1 MGVEV
6 KEGFSPMRIGLM
18 ADSHGS
24 VQALY
29 QGIRTLK
36 SLGVDQLFHLG
47 DFCDSVYRN
56 HLPEIFSILVSEGIL
71 TVMGNN
77 DYQIQTMLNN
87 GYSPGNGIDTRRFRH
102 FLEQTPIIRRIQHIC
117 LAHSLPY
124 NALRSIYDPIDDGTT
139 DRALSIF
146 SSTDYSA
153 VFCGHSHVPI
163 LFRYRD
169 GQVTREGV
177 DKSKPVVLDPDE
189 RYIIIVGS
197 ALKGECGVYDTGRK
211 YYERIHV

>member
-1 MGVEV
+1 
-6 KEGFSPMRIGLM
+6 MRIGLL

-29 QGIRTLK
+29 QAIRTLRG
-36 SLGVDQLFHLG
+36 LGVDQLFHLG

-56 HLPEIFSILVSEGIL
+56 HLPEIFSILVSEGVL

-77 DYQIQTMLNN
+77 DYQIQAMLNN
-87 GYSPGNGIDTRRFRH
+87 GYTPDDGINTRRFRR
-102 FLEQTPIIRRIQHIC
+102 FLKQTPIIREIDHIC

-124 NALRSIYDPIDDGTT
+124 NALRSIYEPVDDGTT
-139 DRALSIF
+139 GRALSIF

-163 LFRYRD
+163 LFRYRA
-169 GQVTREGV
+169 GRITRESVENGQ
-177 DKSKPVVLDPDE
+177 PMLLHPDE

-197 ALKGECGVYDTGRK
+197 ALKGECGVYDISGK
-211 YYERIHV
+211 GYERIRI